1 MKFFKLE
8 DTIGENDTDD
18 NIRIGAKNISRIVLI
33 ITYVTILGIIIGS
46 IYQLKT
52 NNYENNIVGWIIG
65 AFFVVIA
72 VPLTIYDIIMH
83 IANYF
88 KPQLQLHCI
97 RILFMV
103 PVYSL
108 NSWFA
113 LYFSE
118 QKVYFETLRE
128 SYEAYVIYSFFH
140 LMLNYLGE
148 ADSST
153 PTEIPNVPTEL
164 NMRKESTESKSSNE
178 SNSTE
183 IKHNHLFPFNFIFS
197 SMTQKNLISKTS
209 IGVLQYLII
218 RLIITIG
225 SLIIYVVNPIFYG
238 YEKFGNKNVYSLF
251 MIIICL
257 SQAYA
262 VYCVVL
268 FCKTMQDKLTG
279 IRPLSKF
286 LIIKFI
292 IFLTFWQSVIIPF
305 CNYIDAVQSVL
316 LYSQDTDGIKN
327 LLICIE
333 MAFAGVGHHMY
344 YNYNQFSNASDDIL
358 TKQKKKNAIIESV
371 FPNDIIIDIK
381 RTFRQ

>member
-18 NIRIGAKNISRIVLI
+18 NIRIGAKNMSRIVLI
-33 ITYVTILGIIIGS
+33 ITYVAILGIIIGS

-52 NNYENNIVGWIIG
+52 NNYENNIIGWMIG
-65 AFFVVIA
+65 AFFVIIG
-72 VPLTIYDIIMH
+72 VPLTIYDIMMH

-88 KPQLQLHCI
+88 KPELQLHCI

-140 LMLNYLGE
+140 LMVNYLKQF
-148 ADSST
+148 DC
-153 PTEIPNVPTEL
+153 PVPQDITNEP
-164 NMRKESTESKSSNE
+164 KESTESKESKE
-178 SNSTE
+178 SNATE

-197 SMTQKNLISKTS
+197 SMTKKKLISKAS
-209 IGVLQYLII
+209 IGVFQYLII
-218 RLIITIG
+218 RQVITVCG
-225 SLIIYVVNPIFYG
+225 LIIYTTNPVLFG
-238 YEKFGNKNVYSLF
+238 YEKFGSNNIYSSF

-257 SQAYA
+257 SQACA

-268 FCKTMQDKLTG
+268 FCKVMQDKLTG

-333 MAFAGVGHHMY
+333 MAFAGIGHHMY
-344 YNYNQFSNASDDIL
+344 YNYSQFSNGSEDIR
-358 TKQKKKNAIIESV
+358 TKQKRKNAIIQSIV
-371 FPNDIIIDIK
+371 PIDIIINIK
-381 RTFRQ
+381 SIGR